1 MISILAN
8 KRYEGAMMTSAQR
21 KPKPYKGIAM
31 EGMIATWYAKNT
43 GKSIA
48 EFSKLA
54 KHIAD
59 SLRPGDH
66 VLEVAPGP
74 GYLAIALAQLGSY
87 RIVGLDISRSFVR
100 IARDNATRNRVDV
113 DFQEGD
119 AAAMPFAAEAFDCV
133 VCRAAFK
140 NFSDPVGALAEMH
153 RVLRP
158 RGRALIVDM
167 RKDASNRSIT
177 DEVAK
182 MNLGSID
189 AFITRMTL
197 SALRKRAYSRPDFER
212 MLEATP
218 FDRSDIR
225 EQPLGFEIE
234 LIR

>member
-1 MISILAN
+1 MVV
-8 KRYEGAMMTSAQR
+8 SAQR

-48 EFSKLA
+48 EFRKLA
-54 KHIAD
+54 KRIAD
-59 SLRPGDH
+59 GLQPGDH

-74 GYLAIALAQLGSY
+74 GYLAIALAELGSY
-87 RIVGLDISRSFVR
+87 RIVGLDISRSFVG
-100 IARDNATRNRVDV
+100 IARDNAARNRVEV

-119 AAAMPFAAEAFDCV
+119 AAAMPFPAEAFDCV

-158 RGRALIVDM
+158 GGRALIFDM
-167 RKDASNRSIT
+167 RKDASDQSVA

-182 MNLGSID
+182 MNLGGID
-189 AFITRMTL
+189 AFITRVTL
-197 SALRKRAYSRPDFER
+197 SALRKRAYSREDFGRMLDVVPFER
-212 MLEATP
+212 C
-218 FDRSDIR
+218 DIR
-225 EQPLGFEIE
+225 EEPLGFEIE
-234 LIR
+234 LVR

>member
-1 MISILAN
+1 
-8 KRYEGAMMTSAQR
+8 MTSAQR

-48 EFSKLA
+48 EFRKLA
-54 KHIAD
+54 KRIAD
-59 SLRPGDH
+59 GLRPGDH

-74 GYLAIALAQLGSY
+74 GYLAIALAELGRY
-87 RIVGLDISRSFVR
+87 RIVGLDISRSFVG
-100 IARDNATRNRVDV
+100 IARDNATRNRVEV

-119 AAAMPFAAEAFDCV
+119 AAAMPFPAEAFDCV

-158 RGRALIVDM
+158 GGRALIFDM
-167 RKDASNRSIT
+167 RKDASDESVA

-182 MNLGSID
+182 MNLGGID
-189 AFITRMTL
+189 AFITRVTL
-197 SALRKRAYSRPDFER
+197 SALRKRAYSRQDVER

-218 FDRSDIR
+218 FERCDIR
-225 EQPLGFEIE
+225 EESLGFEIE
-234 LIR
+234 LVR